1 VLANFSDPGWPDTYT
16 AEIDWGT
23 PAGDTSPGNVTVT
36 SPGGPPG
43 PGSDAGTVTGSF
55 QYGDNGTFTV
65 TVTVTDDD
73 GGVGAANFDVTVG
86 NVPPTAVIDESGAIV
101 INGMTVFLASA
112 GDPVDFEADSED
124 PGSDDLD
131 VEWDWDDGNTDTA
144 TYLNDLLIDPDPLPS
159 PEVNP
164 RSITDMQ
171 THTFA
176 DACFYVISFTS
187 EDDDGGLAA
196 DMADVIIVGNADEA
210 RSAGYWY
217 QVVRRNKDFTPT
229 EVDCLLAIA
238 NYVSS
243 VFSEEQAASTP
254 SEAKDVLKTNGSSS
268 TDEIF
273 EMQLLAALLNF
284 ANGAVGWDQL
294 IDTDGDSVGDTPFSD
309 VIVAAEAVRTGPH
322 TDAELEAQKDLLE
335 AINLGNA

>member
-1 VLANFSDPGWPDTYT
+1 
-16 AEIDWGT
+16 
-23 PAGDTSPGNVTVT
+23 
-36 SPGGPPG
+36 
-43 PGSDAGTVTGSF
+43 
-55 QYGDNGTFTV
+55 
-65 TVTVTDDD
+65 
-73 GGVGAANFDVTVG
+73 
-86 NVPPTAVIDESGAIV
+86 VIDESGAIV

-112 GDPVDFEADSED
+112 GDPVDFAADSDD

-131 VEWDWDDGNTDTA
+131 VTWDWDDGNTDAA
-144 TYLNDLLIDPDPLPS
+144 TYLNDPPLPDPFPS

-176 DACFYVISFTS
+176 DACFYLISLTS
-187 EDDDGGLAA
+187 EDDDGGVAV
-196 DMADVIIVGNADEA
+196 DMADVIIVGNADEV
-210 RSAGYWY
+210 RSAGYWH
-217 QVVRRNKDFTPT
+217 QVVRRYKDFSPA

-243 VFSEEQAASTP
+243 VFSEVRAASTP
-254 SEAKDVLKTNGSSS
+254 GEAQDVLKTNGTSSMEES
-268 TDEIF
+268 F
-273 EMQLLAALLNF
+273 ERQLLAALLNL

-294 IDTDGDSVGDTPFSD
+294 IDTDGDSLGDTAFSD

-335 AINLGNA
+335 AVNHGDA